1 MSEGFEDARRTPP
14 DRPCAFTDGSV
25 HPVYADADG
34 RQFVLGGEVL
44 VYGTWVRPDGAD
56 EPMIVGR

>member
-1 MSEGFEDARRTPP
+1 MLDECHPIARVP
-14 DRPCAFTDGSV
+14 FTDGSM